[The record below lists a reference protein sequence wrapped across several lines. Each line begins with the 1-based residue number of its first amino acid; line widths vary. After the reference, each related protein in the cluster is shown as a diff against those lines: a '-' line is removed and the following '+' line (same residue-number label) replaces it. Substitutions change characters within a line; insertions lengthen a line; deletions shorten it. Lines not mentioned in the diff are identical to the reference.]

1 MPGRVRRQAADRLRE
16 LALGADLAAAA
27 GLVPRD
33 GDVDEPLEEVALLGG
48 GAPPGVLERLVS
60 GEILAAADQL
70 EALFEQFRFRF

>member
-1 MPGRVRRQAADRLRE
+1 MGRCERLEPSRRFLQLPLAAD
-16 LALGADLAAAA
+16 AVPAT
-27 GLVPRD
+27 GLVPRH